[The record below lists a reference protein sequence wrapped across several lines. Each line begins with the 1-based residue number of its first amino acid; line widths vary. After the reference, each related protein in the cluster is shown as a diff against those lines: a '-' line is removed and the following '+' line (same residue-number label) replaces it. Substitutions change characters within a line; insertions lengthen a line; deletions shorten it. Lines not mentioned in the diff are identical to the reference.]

1 MPDAEATVL
10 RERMLA
16 LLSERAA
23 DASICPSEVARALRP
38 GGDWRALVPGI
49 RDVAAALAREGV
61 VLVTQRGAV
70 VDADAP
76 PPGPVR
82 LRRGPRWP
90 TTG

>member
-1 MPDAEATVL
+1 MPDAEATML

-16 LLSERAA
+16 LLSGRAA
-23 DASICPSEVARALRP
+23 EASICPSEVARASRP
-38 GGDWRALVPGI
+38 GGDWRVLMPGI
-49 RDVAAALAREGV
+49 RDVAAALARDGV
-61 VLVTQRGAV
+61 VSVTQHGAI

-90 TTG
+90 APG

>member
-38 GGDWRALVPGI
+38 GGDWRVLMSGI
-49 RDVAAALAREGV
+49 REVAAALARDGV
-61 VLVTQRGAV
+61 VLVTQHGAI

-82 LRRGPRWP
+82 VRRGPRWP